1 MKPADIALA
10 LTVPVL
16 WGFGFVIAKP
26 AMTHFPPL
34 LLMAMTY
41 GVTALCLCRRIPAI
55 RTPFLSMICLG
66 LLVATIQAGLIFYAL
81 ADLPASTAVLIL
93 QSSVPFSVLFAWPL
107 AGERPTA
114 VRLLGMALSF
124 AGIVVIVGLPQEVS
138 SLGPSILLLAGA
150 AFWAL
155 GQVVARRLG
164 RDDGMTLTAGIAIHA
179 LPQMLLASALLEHG
193 QWAAIASATW
203 RDWATF
209 AAFALLGFVAAYT
222 IWYGLLRRHRV
233 EQVIPFSLLM
243 PVVGVL
249 SGVLLLHER
258 VTANE
263 LAGGAIVMAGLAVV
277 IFAKGPAP
285 APAE

>member
-1 MKPADIALA
+1 MKPSDIALA

-26 AMTHFPPL
+26 AMVHFPPL

-55 RTPFLSMICLG
+55 RTPFLSMIGLG

-138 SLGPSILLLAGA
+138 SLGPPALMLAGA

-155 GQVVARRLG
+155 GQVAARRLG
-164 RDDGMTLTAGIAIHA
+164 RDDGMTLTAGIAVHA

-193 QWAAIASATW
+193 QWTAIASATW

-258 VTANE
+258 ITANE

>member
-26 AMTHFPPL
+26 AMAHFPPL

-41 GVTALCLCRRIPAI
+41 GVTAVCLCRRIPAI
-55 RTPFLSMICLG
+55 RTPFLSMVCLG

-124 AGIVVIVGLPQEVS
+124 AGIVIIVGLPQEVS
-138 SLGPSILLLAGA
+138 SLGPPLLLLAGA

-164 RDDGMTLTAGIAIHA
+164 RDDGITLTAGIAIHA

-193 QWAAIASATW
+193 QWAVITSATW

-209 AAFALLGFVAAYT
+209 AAFALLGFVAAYS
-222 IWYGLLRRHRV
+222 IWYGLLRRHRA

-243 PVVGVL
+243 PLVGVV

-258 VTANE
+258 ITANE

-285 APAE
+285 VPAE